1 MPNPFLSFLIDPIF
15 QEVDRLFFFLL
26 FKNKDDRKVHTKYY
40 LPTAEVKDFN
50 ILIDGQNFFDQP
62 II

>member
-1 MPNPFLSFLIDPIF
+1 MPNPYLSFLIDPSF
-15 QEVDRLFFFLL
+15 QEVDRLFVLL
-26 FKNKDDRKVHTKYY
+26 FKNKDDRKAHTKYY
-40 LPTAEVKDFN
+40 LPTAEVKDFD

>member
-1 MPNPFLSFLIDPIF
+1 MPNPYLSFLIDPSF
-15 QEVDRLFFFLL
+15 QEVDRLFVLL
-26 FKNKDDRKVHTKYY
+26 FKNKDDRKVHTKCY
-40 LPTAEVKDFN
+40 LPTAEVKDFD

>member
-1 MPNPFLSFLIDPIF
+1 MPNPYLSFLIDPIF
-15 QEVDRLFFFLL
+15 QEVDRLFVLL
-26 FKNKDDRKVHTKYY
+26 FKNKDDRKLHTKYY